1 MDTESATYLIQ
12 TEIMSHIS
20 PGDTLLI
27 PVVKVALTARMA
39 LILSRAWTYSKL
51 SFFSLFPFYK
61 YIYIQKI
68 ESPACSLL
76 SKNSLLNQA
85 SHVLL
90 TG

>member
-39 LILSRAWTYSKL
+39 LILSRAWTYSKVVFFL
-51 SFFSLFPFYK
+51 FISFL
-61 YIYIQKI
+61 
-68 ESPACSLL
+68 
-76 SKNSLLNQA
+76 
-85 SHVLL
+85 
-90 TG
+90 